1 MDRTAV
7 FNIAFEM
14 WGILIC
20 LFAFAVIFLQKN
32 NNRDKKNV
40 SLCMEAACIILLVAD
55 MLSWYYQGRS
65 GQIRA
70 DSLLHAEDKQFW
82 RVLCQLFI
90 YDFVYV
96 LSSCHSQQRRD

>member
-1 MDRTAV
+1 MYHPAGCRYV
-7 FNIAFEM
+7 VM
-14 WGILIC
+14 
-20 LFAFAVIFLQKN
+20 V
-32 NNRDKKNV
+32 
-40 SLCMEAACIILLVAD
+40 
-55 MLSWYYQGRS
+55 LSGK
-65 GQIRA
+65 IRA